1 MNENKDKLTGAI
13 IGIALLIVAVVIG
26 LIVGSL

>member
-1 MNENKDKLTGAI
+1 MNENRDKLTGAI
-13 IGIALLIVAVVIG
+13 IGIVLLIAAVAIG